1 MTKSDITLAQLR
13 VLLAIIDSASF
24 TVAAQQLG
32 MTQSGVSQAIA
43 GLESALHSAL
53 LVRDRNGI
61 TPTAVGEKILS
72 HARIALAHVEC
83 IQQEAVAAVGLATGR
98 LRIGSVPSTATRL
111 LPRLLYS
118 FRRRYPGIELVLL
131 EGTDQEIY
139 EWVSSQVVD
148 VGFAGMPPEGRKRLC
163 TLPLATDEMLLVVP
177 QAHQLASHPT
187 VRLEQIAVEP
197 FLMSKGGCEPL
208 IRQMFRTARVT
219 PLVLLEVR
227 EMTTL
232 LSLVKEGLGITIVP
246 QLALPSSPAG
256 VELVSLAPPAHR
268 RVGLILNL
276 NRPCTPAMKTFAE
289 EVSADVR
296 ADL

>member
-24 TVAAQQLG
+24 TVAAEQLG
-32 MTQSGVSQAIA
+32 ITQSGVSQAIA
-43 GLESALHSAL
+43 GLESALLSTL

-83 IQQEAVAAVGLATGR
+83 IQQEAAAALGLSTGR

-118 FRRRYPGIELVLL
+118 FRRRHPGIELVLL

-139 EWVSSQVVD
+139 DWVLSQVVD
-148 VGFAGMPPEGRKRLC
+148 VGFAGMPPKGRQGIC
-163 TLPLATDEMLLVVP
+163 TQLLATDEMLLVVP
-177 QAHQLASHPT
+177 QAHQLASHST
-187 VRLEQIAVEP
+187 VRLDQIAMEP

-208 IRQMFRTARVT
+208 IRQLFRTARVA
-219 PLVLLEVR
+219 PRVMLEVR

-232 LSLVKEGLGITIVP
+232 LSLVKEGLGLTIVP
-246 QLALPSSPAG
+246 QLALPSSLAG
-256 VELVSLAPPAHR
+256 VELVGLDPPAHR
-268 RVGLILNL
+268 RVGLILN
-276 NRPCTPAMKTFAE
+276 PDHPSTPAMKTFAE
-289 EVSADVR
+289 EVITDVQT
-296 ADL
+296 DP